1 MIARYYSEFRVSR
14 DNHRFRCSVNTFQA
28 TMRTSAQIEL
38 TGASQLMKERRSSA
52 RIDAPYPARLRGVD
66 VNDQPFKEETVLQNL
81 SAGGSYMRLKRM
93 VREGAEVSL
102 AVRLSTAES
111 TDGAVLRLG
120 ARGTVLRVEPQWDG
134 SYGVAVEFL
143 RRHIF

>member
-1 MIARYYSEFRVSR
+1 
-14 DNHRFRCSVNTFQA
+14 
-28 TMRTSAQIEL
+28 MRTSAQIEL

-102 AVRLSTAES
+102 AVRLSTAKS
-111 TDGAVLRLG
+111 TDVAVLRLG
-120 ARGTVLRVEPQWDG
+120 ARGTVLRVEPQRDG

>member
-1 MIARYYSEFRVSR
+1 
-14 DNHRFRCSVNTFQA
+14 
-28 TMRTSAQIEL
+28 MRTVEIEL
-38 TGASQLMKERRSSA
+38 MDASQRMMKERRSSA

-81 SAGGSYMRLKRM
+81 SAGGLYLRLKRM
-93 VREGAEVSL
+93 VREGAQVSL

-111 TDGAVLRLG
+111 RDSPVLRLG
-120 ARGTVLRVEPQWDG
+120 ARGTVLRVEPQADG
-134 SYGVAVEFL
+134 SYGIAVEFL

>member
-1 MIARYYSEFRVSR
+1 
-14 DNHRFRCSVNTFQA
+14 
-28 TMRTSAQIEL
+28 MRTSAQIEL

-66 VNDQPFKEETVLQNL
+66 VNDQPFKEETVLQNV
-81 SAGGSYMRLKRM
+81 SAGGSYLRLKRM
-93 VREGAEVSL
+93 VHEGSQVSL
-102 AVRLSTAES
+102 AVRLSTADS
-111 TDGAVLRLG
+111 TEGAVLRLG

-134 SYGVAVEFL
+134 SYGVAVEFR

>member
-1 MIARYYSEFRVSR
+1 
-14 DNHRFRCSVNTFQA
+14 
-28 TMRTSAQIEL
+28 MRTSAQIEL
-38 TGASQLMKERRSSA
+38 TGASQLMKERRSSV

-81 SAGGSYMRLKRM
+81 SAGGLYLRLKRM

-111 TDGAVLRLG
+111 RDSPVLRLG
-120 ARGTVLRVEPQWDG
+120 ARGTVLRVEPQSDG
-134 SYGVAVEFL
+134 GYGVAVEFL

>member
-1 MIARYYSEFRVSR
+1 
-14 DNHRFRCSVNTFQA
+14 
-28 TMRTSAQIEL
+28 MRTSAQIEL
-38 TGASQLMKERRSSA
+38 TGASQLMKESRSSA
-52 RIDAPYPARLRGVD
+52 RIDAAYPARLRGVD

-81 SAGGSYMRLKRM
+81 SAGGLYLRLKRM

-111 TDGAVLRLG
+111 RDGPVLRLG

>member
-1 MIARYYSEFRVSR
+1 
-14 DNHRFRCSVNTFQA
+14 
-28 TMRTSAQIEL
+28 
-38 TGASQLMKERRSSA
+38 MKERRSSA
-52 RIDAPYPARLRGVD
+52 RIDAAYPARLRGVD
-66 VNDQPFKEETVLQNL
+66 VNDQPFKEETVLQNV
-81 SAGGSYMRLKRM
+81 SAGGLYVRLKRM
-93 VREGAEVSL
+93 VHEGSQVSL

-120 ARGTVLRVEPQWDG
+120 VRGTVLRVEPQRDG

>member
-1 MIARYYSEFRVSR
+1 
-14 DNHRFRCSVNTFQA
+14 
-28 TMRTSAQIEL
+28 MRTSAQIEL

-66 VNDQPFKEETVLQNL
+66 VNDQPFKEETVLQNV
-81 SAGGSYMRLKRM
+81 SAGGLYVRLKRM
-93 VREGAEVSL
+93 VHEGSQVSL
-102 AVRLSTAES
+102 AVRLSTAGS

-120 ARGTVLRVEPQWDG
+120 ARGTVLRVEPQRDG
-134 SYGVAVEFL
+134 RYGVAVEFL

>member
-1 MIARYYSEFRVSR
+1 MIARYYSEFTGSR
-14 DNHRFRCSVNTFQA
+14 DNRRFRCSVNTFQP
-28 TMRTSAQIEL
+28 TMRTSAQSEL
-38 TGASQLMKERRSSA
+38 TGASQVMKERRSSA

-81 SAGGSYMRLKRM
+81 SAGGLYLRLKRM
-93 VREGAEVSL
+93 VREGAEVPL
-102 AVRLSTAES
+102 AVRLSTAER
-111 TDGAVLRLG
+111 DGPVLRLG

-143 RRHIF
+143 RHHIF

>member
-1 MIARYYSEFRVSR
+1 
-14 DNHRFRCSVNTFQA
+14 
-28 TMRTSAQIEL
+28 MRTSAQSEL
-38 TGASQLMKERRSSA
+38 TGASQVMKERRSSA

-66 VNDQPFKEETVLQNL
+66 VNDQPFKDETVLQNL

-111 TDGAVLRLG
+111 TDVAVLRLG

-134 SYGVAVEFL
+134 SYGVAVEFR

>member
-1 MIARYYSEFRVSR
+1 
-14 DNHRFRCSVNTFQA
+14 
-28 TMRTSAQIEL
+28 MRSSAQIEL

-66 VNDQPFKEETVLQNL
+66 VNNQPFKEETVLQNL
-81 SAGGSYMRLKRM
+81 SAGGLYLRLERM
-93 VREGAEVSL
+93 VREGALVSV
-102 AVRLSTAES
+102 AVRLSTAER
-111 TDGAVLRLG
+111 TDSPVLRLA

-143 RRHIF
+143 RRRTF